1 MRMAMVTLLLATMGL
16 SCSDGIPEEFISED
30 EAYRMGLES
39 AKWRGLLGDPILC
52 GAEFMTLKEMDALR
66 GGHTNPEFA
75 PSHVWMVA
83 FTGDI
88 KSTMPGGA
96 GLGGPEYVEP
106 EWVYMGVHLDARTG
120 EDFGSSLRTLENK
133 DAWEISVTPCHP
145 VPNTHFSPAGM

>member
-83 FTGDI
+83 YRRYQVHHAWWCWSRWTRVC
-88 KSTMPGGA
+88 GA
-96 GLGGPEYVEP
+96 GVGLHGC
-106 EWVYMGVHLDARTG
+106 T
-120 EDFGSSLRTLENK
+120 FGRQN
-133 DAWEISVTPCHP
+133 W
-145 VPNTHFSPAGM
+145 